1 MEPEETPDV
10 EVNVTSNT
18 QKFVAVVAAAAVGY
32 FVEELVKKGVRAG
45 FAALKNR

>member
-1 MEPEETPDV
+1 MEPEETNV
-10 EVNVTSNT
+10 EVNVTPNS
-18 QKFVAVVAAAAVGY
+18 QKFVAFLAASAVGY